1 MIYVTSQIKS
11 QLLDIIRRTFSDHN
25 RMKLEINNRNKAK
38 NKIHKFVEIK
48 EHILSQWIEEETTR
62 DITEYIEMN
71 ENENT
76 IYQYL

>member
-11 QLLDIIRRTFSDHN
+11 QLLDIIRRSFSDHN
-25 RMKLEINNRNKAK
+25 RMRLEINNRNKAK
-38 NKIHKFVEIK
+38 NKIQILVEIK
-48 EHILSQWIEEETTR
+48 EHLLSQWIEEEITR